1 MTTAIAPARTAA
13 VRRGWRPQPGR
24 PFPTLGWGVLEWTY
38 AFLPSPTDETAPFVF
53 TPEQARRV
61 LRMYALDP
69 ETGERLYR
77 RVHEEEAK
85 GWGKSPVAAAI
96 ALAEFCGPVCFDGW
110 DANGQP
116 VGLAWGTRG
125 REVPWVQIAAV
136 SEAQTENTYAALYGF
151 LTANDHRAA
160 IDLGIDEG
168 RTRLYLR
175 RRPAALLERV
185 TASAGTREGQRVTHA
200 VGDEPQL
207 WTPSNDGD
215 ELARVITRNTAKT
228 GGWTHFTGNAPVMGL
243 NSVAETYGTTPAP
256 DILLLANR
264 LPEDPKPDWTDEQL
278 VDGLRRVYGDA
289 VWISSRRLLAEVR
302 DPSTPWSDSL
312 RFYFNSRIDGRG
324 TSWIPVRVWE
334 EGSGDPIMRRD
345 LPTFACVTVAHDH
358 RSAAVATVQRQG
370 DELALRVTTFPQR
383 TLPEGEIL
391 DVADLEA
398 YLRGL
403 RRRYPADVAAI
414 RPGHRNPVPMAG
426 PEIVYHGA
434 FFAPSAQKL
443 ERDRLVLVD
452 IPDSNERLA
461 PAAET
466 LKGAALEGRLV
477 HDGNPELAR
486 QIGAVNASPTTTG
499 WRIDNAEPAVR
510 AAALAV
516 HRAMTAP
523 RAASRAM
530 HRGGP
535 PR

>member
-1 MTTAIAPARTAA
+1 MTLAVATPIASRP
-13 VRRGWRPQPGR
+13 VRRGWRPRQPGD
-24 PFPTLGWGVLEWTY
+24 FPTLGWLVLDWTFAY
-38 AFLPSPTDETAPFVF
+38 LPSPVDEMAPFVF

-61 LRMYALDP
+61 LRMYALDQ

-85 GWGKSPVAAAI
+85 GWGKSPIAAAI
-96 ALAEFCGPVCFDGW
+96 ALAEFCGPVNFDGW
-110 DANGQP
+110 DADGQP
-116 VGLAWGTRG
+116 VGVPWGTRG

-136 SEAQTENTYAALYGF
+136 SEAQTENTYACLYGF
-151 LTANDHRAA
+151 LTANNHRAA

-207 WTPSNDGD
+207 WGPANEGD
-215 ELARVITRNTAKT
+215 DLARVITRNTAKT
-228 GGWTHFTGNAPVMGL
+228 GGWTHFTGNAPVLGL
-243 NSVAETYGTTPAP
+243 DSVAETYGTTPAA
-256 DILLLANR
+256 DVLCFANR
-264 LPEDPKPDWTDEQL
+264 LTEDPTPEWSDGQL
-278 VDGLRRVYGDA
+278 LDGLRRVYGDA
-289 VWISSRRLLAEVR
+289 TWVSPKRLLAEIR
-302 DPSTPWSDSL
+302 DPATPWSDSL

-324 TSWIPVRVWE
+324 QSWITLRVWE
-334 EGSGDPIMRRD
+334 EASGDVVMRPD

-358 RSAAVATVQRQG
+358 RSAAVATAQRQG
-370 DELALRVTTFPQR
+370 DGLALRVASFPGR
-383 TLPEGEIL
+383 PLPEGEVI

-398 YLRGL
+398 YVRGL
-403 RRRYPADVAAI
+403 RRRYPAGVSTA
-414 RPGHRNPVPMAG
+414 RPGGRSPVTAPG
-426 PEIVYHGA
+426 PEVVYHGA
-434 FFAPSAQKL
+434 FFTPSAQRL
-443 ERDRLVLVD
+443 ERERIVLID

-486 QIGAVNASPTTTG
+486 QIGAVTATPLATG
-499 WRIDNAEPAVR
+499 WRIDNAGPAVR
-510 AAALAV
+510 AAMVAI
-516 HRAMTAP
+516 HRALNAP
-523 RAASRAM
+523 RPKSRAI
-530 HRGGP
+530 HHGA